1 MRRWMKDPP
10 PNTLHSSIS
19 RRDPAL
25 SARRV
30 DGTPLAPTLRH
41 MLHRWTLL
49 TLGLLGILAMGCPAK
64 APRESR
70 PATNAAPTSDGYLTS
85 TPAAPVGERMINTIS
100 APTPAPVTTVAT
112 PTIRKPGSDEGLP
125 SWVPISGRLSV
136 VEAPDLAENLGLVP
150 QGTTKAQGRI
160 SVADALAKSAAVGQ
174 NTAALATA
182 PAPSGIRSATW
193 LASNGRVRHSR
204 R

>member
-1 MRRWMKDPP
+1 
-10 PNTLHSSIS
+10 
-19 RRDPAL
+19 
-25 SARRV
+25 
-30 DGTPLAPTLRH
+30 
-41 MLHRWTLL
+41 MLHRWTLA
-49 TLGLLGILAMGCPAK
+49 LGLLGILAIGCQAK

-70 PATNAAPTSDGYLTS
+70 PATSAAPTSDGYLTS
-85 TPAAPVGERMINTIS
+85 TPAPVGERMINAIS

-160 SVADALAKSAAVGQ
+160 SVADALAKNAAVGQ

-182 PAPSGIRSATW
+182 PAAPSGIRSATW
-193 LASNGRVRHSR
+193 LASNGRVRHAR